1 MNDVNPF
8 VEVYNRPEVVAAYLD
23 LYLEKPEILLL
34 HEIIQRPNRL
44 DMLDLG
50 VGAGRTTSFFASF
63 VARYVGID
71 LAPRMIEQCR
81 QRFADMQ
88 RTPPLEFHLADAV
101 TLDGFAD
108 ASFDIVLFSL
118 NGVDCIPPERRSECL
133 INIQRV
139 LRPGGTLLF
148 SSHNLQMIDFYFDCT
163 APIPSAAK
171 AEAID
176 DERRRQVAARNE
188 PLQSL
193 LERDQ
198 TLFWDGVYD
207 DDDGNCRHVFTRPRF
222 QVRMLEQLGFHQVRA
237 LSSLT
242 GEAATDATID
252 SLRDP
257 SVHYRCE
264 RAE

>member
-34 HEIIQRPNRL
+34 HEIMQRPNRP

-81 QRFADMQ
+81 QRFADTQ
-88 RTPPLEFHLADAV
+88 RTPPSEFHMADAV
-101 TLDGFAD
+101 TLDGWAD
-108 ASFDIVLFSL
+108 GSFDVALFSL
-118 NGVDCIPPERRSECL
+118 NGIDCIPPERRNECL
-133 INIQRV
+133 TRMQRV
-139 LRPGGTLLF
+139 LRPGGAFLF
-148 SSHNLQMIDFYFDCT
+148 SSHNLQMIDYYFDAT
-163 APIPSAAK
+163 AALDS
-171 AEAID
+171 
-176 DERRRQVAARNE
+176 ERRRQIAARNE

-198 TLFWDGVYD
+198 ALFWDGVYG
-207 DDDGNCRHVFTRPRF
+207 DDGQCKHVFVRPRF
-222 QVRMLEQLGFHQVRA
+222 QVRTLEQLGFRQVRA

-242 GEAATDATID
+242 GEVATDATID

-257 SVHYRCE
+257 SVHYWCE
-264 RAE
+264 RA